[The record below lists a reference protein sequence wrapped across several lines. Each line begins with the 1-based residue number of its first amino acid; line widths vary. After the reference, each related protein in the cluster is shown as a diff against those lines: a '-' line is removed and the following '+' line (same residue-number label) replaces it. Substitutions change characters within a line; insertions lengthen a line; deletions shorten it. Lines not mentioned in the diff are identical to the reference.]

1 MDIKDL
7 LARIDTINEAAN
19 PAQQAAI
26 AIAMKKAGKKPK
38 TEDAMASAEQHA
50 TGPKFTGYWKGTD
63 KRTPG
68 KHMVGSSESILRDL
82 ERKLDETP
90 VRDLMREYREFVAE
104 YGGVGGYGAAS
115 QSPQGTTGSNQQPDP
130 KELQQKLDQE
140 QIQKNT
146 NTLTPLLK
154 QQGAKDPMN
163 AVKFQGVMNK
173 LDDSPNTDLNNQ
185 DQKQLGPLAVAASKA
200 LQDPS
205 TANQLKQL
213 ITKASQNDQKKQMQV
228 KQAELKAGE
237 NNPADAQ
244 NNLQQQQQ
252 QQQQPGQ
259 QLSAGKPQ

>member
-1 MDIKDL
+1 MDIKNL
-7 LARIDTINEAAN
+7 LTRIDGIVAED
-19 PAQQAAI
+19 
-26 AIAMKKAGKKPK
+26 KAGSMK
-38 TEDAMASAEQHA
+38 SAERHA
-50 TGPKFTGYWKGTD
+50 MGPKFTGKWKGTD
-63 KRTPG
+63 DATKAKT
-68 KHMVGSSESILRDL
+68 KYVGGEGRVSILKDFEQQLKENPRT
-82 ERKLDETP
+82 EIR
-90 VRDLMREYREFVAE
+90 RDLMREYKEYVAE

-185 DQKQLGPLAVAASKA
+185 DQKQLGPLAVATSKA

-252 QQQQPGQ
+252 QPGQ
-259 QLSAGKPQ
+259 QLSVGKPQ

>member
-1 MDIKDL
+1 
-7 LARIDTINEAAN
+7 
-19 PAQQAAI
+19 
-26 AIAMKKAGKKPK
+26 MKSK
-38 TEDAMASAEQHA
+38 T
-50 TGPKFTGYWKGTD
+50 KY
-63 KRTPG
+63 
-68 KHMVGSSESILRDL
+68 VGGEGQVSILKDFEQQLKENPRT
-82 ERKLDETP
+82 EIK
-90 VRDLMREYREFVAE
+90 RDLMREYKQYVAE

-115 QSPQGTTGSNQQPDP
+115 QAPQGSTNQAPDP
-130 KELQQKLDQE
+130 KEIQQKMDQQ

-146 NTLTPLLK
+146 NALTPLLK

-163 AVKFQGVMNK
+163 PAKFQGVMNK
-173 LDDSPNTDLNNQ
+173 LDDAPNTDLNNQ

-213 ITKASQNDQKKQMQV
+213 ITKASQNDQKKNMAV

-237 NNPADAQ
+237 NTPADAQ
-244 NNLQQQQQ
+244 NNLQQ